1 VCLHEFEVLLPQTVN
16 ARLKVYLDISH
27 LIGRLNHFVH
37 GHLQVADG
45 VRSFID
51 YRLFSCLPRQQR
63 VKMLFKFIVCL
74 EPIKD
79 VMSWDEIEE
88 ASVNGGLIVQRIFGL
103 DAAIFSFIKHLI
115 QFVKE
120 FLDERRIFITNLADV
135 SRTVAHMEV
144 VEILFV
150 L

>member
-1 VCLHEFEVLLPQTVN
+1 
-16 ARLKVYLDISH
+16 
-27 LIGRLNHFVH
+27 
-37 GHLQVADG
+37 
-45 VRSFID
+45 
-51 YRLFSCLPRQQR
+51 
-63 VKMLFKFIVCL
+63 MLFKFIVCL